1 MYAAH
6 LVFPFRRVSRHP
18 LMWQARRG
26 GGYSLIFKSLNE
38 LRAPVH
44 RGEGENPPSSVF
56 ARRHAAAA
64 RSYLN
69 LYLVTTSL
77 VLPFRSGR
85 VRSASGAVRI
95 RRPPVVPRRP
105 GRTTAPTFSQCVAS
119 HTTETQTHSPITHC
133 HRTQHERAH
142 KTGYGSGALHGRS
155 APAARGS
162 IPDAPT
168 LWPLTCP

>member
-26 GGYSLIFKSLNE
+26 GGYSLIFSSPLTSCE
-38 LRAPVH
+38 PVH

-85 VRSASGAVRI
+85 VRSGAVRI
-95 RRPPVVPRRP
+95 AAARRSAPSPRGP
-105 GRTTAPTFSQCVAS
+105 GRTTAPTFS
-119 HTTETQTHSPITHC
+119 TF
-133 HRTQHERAH
+133 
-142 KTGYGSGALHGRS
+142 
-155 APAARGS
+155 
-162 IPDAPT
+162 
-168 LWPLTCP
+168 

>member
-38 LRAPVH
+38 LRARVH

-69 LYLVTTSL
+69 LYLGTTSL

-85 VRSASGAVRI
+85 VRSGVEVRRGPYCGRPSRSASSGPE
-95 RRPPVVPRRP
+95 RRPRLFKSHSVWLHTRQRH
-105 GRTTAPTFSQCVAS
+105 RHIAP
-119 HTTETQTHSPITHC
+119 
-133 HRTQHERAH
+133 
-142 KTGYGSGALHGRS
+142 
-155 APAARGS
+155 
-162 IPDAPT
+162 
-168 LWPLTCP
+168 